1 MGPSAISSIRSI
13 DCVRSR
19 VLLSWKLDSKAVGN
33 VEYYTPTSNEMAQW
47 RQAAAKAWVVSKRMK
62 LYDTA
67 LARRVLATQDGLK
80 DFMKELEK
88 LGAL

>member
-1 MGPSAISSIRSI
+1 M
-13 DCVRSR
+13 
-19 VLLSWKLDSKAVGN
+19 GN

-62 LYDTA
+62 LYDAA
-67 LARRVLATQDGLK
+67 LARRVSATQDGLE

>member
-1 MGPSAISSIRSI
+1 
-13 DCVRSR
+13 
-19 VLLSWKLDSKAVGN
+19 VGN

-67 LARRVLATQDGLK
+67 LARRVLATQD
-80 DFMKELEK
+80 
-88 LGAL
+88 ASRTS